1 MSRPCPRCGNP
12 AFRIPRRAF
21 DRVIS
26 LVRPVQRYQCSALEC
41 QWCGNLPRKSLP
53 GVEHAMTATNLTATH

>member
-1 MSRPCPRCGNP
+1 LT
-12 AFRIPRRAF
+12 
-21 DRVIS
+21 S

-53 GVEHAMTATNLTATH
+53 AVERTMTVTNLTAQH